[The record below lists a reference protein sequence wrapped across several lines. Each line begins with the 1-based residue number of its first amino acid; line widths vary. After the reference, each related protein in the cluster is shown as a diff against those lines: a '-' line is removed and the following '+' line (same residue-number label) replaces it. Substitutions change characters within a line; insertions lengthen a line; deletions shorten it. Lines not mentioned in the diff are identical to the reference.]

1 MRVGYLVPEFPGQT
15 HIFFWRE
22 ILALRE
28 LGVDVTL
35 VSTRRPALIT
45 CRHAFAIPASTE
57 THYVYPPRLRR
68 ALLALLRRPIRT
80 IRSIHYVVTLGES
93 PWRARLRYLGLLA
106 CAADLLEFSRAQHL
120 EHLHVHSFADAAH
133 LTALCRI
140 LGGPPYSL
148 TLHGDLEVYGTDH
161 ARKVRR
167 SSFVAAVGS
176 HLARQLE
183 ERSGVAPDRCLVTF
197 MGIDAARFSPG
208 PRRVAASERLHLA
221 TVARLHPAKG
231 HVHAL
236 AAVRLAVNAGCD
248 VTYSIAG
255 DGPHLDAL
263 AAEVERLGLG
273 ARVRFLGTQ
282 SEDEVL
288 ELLRSSDAF
297 ILPSIGTGEAWPV
310 SVMEAMAC
318 GLPVICSIIGATPQI
333 VTDGVDGFLI
343 PRGDEAGLA
352 GAVVRLS
359 RDGGL
364 RDRMGTAARRA
375 AVERFDCRTTAR
387 LLADR
392 IASAQGRPSALGASG
407 KT

>member
-28 LGVDVTL
+28 LRVDVTL
-35 VSTRRPALIT
+35 ISTRRPAQIT
-45 CRHAFAIPASTE
+45 CRHAFALPASGE
-57 THYVYPPRLRR
+57 THYVYPPSLRR
-68 ALLALLRRPIRT
+68 ALLALLRRPLRT
-80 IRSIHYVVTLGES
+80 IRSIHYVVTLAES
-93 PWRARLRYLGLLA
+93 PLRARLRYLGLLA
-106 CAADLLEFSRAQHL
+106 CAADLLEFSRAKQL

-133 LTALCRI
+133 LTSICRI
-140 LGGPPYSL
+140 LGGPKYSL
-148 TLHGDLEVYGTDH
+148 TLHGDLEVYGADH
-161 ARKVRR
+161 AKKVRG
-167 SSFVAAVGS
+167 SSFVAAVGP
-176 HLARQLE
+176 HLAKQLKD
-183 ERSGVAPDRCLVTF
+183 RVGVEPDRCLVTF
-197 MGIDAARFSPG
+197 MGIDAAKFSPG
-208 PRRVAASERLHLA
+208 TRQGTRSERFRLA

-236 AAVRLAVNAGCD
+236 AAVRSAVDAGCD

-263 AAEVERLGLG
+263 TAEVERLGLG

-318 GLPVICSIIGATPQI
+318 GLPVICSIIGATPEI
-333 VTDGVDGFLI
+333 VSEGVDGFLV
-343 PRGDEAGLA
+343 PRGDEEGLA
-352 GAVVRLS
+352 SAVVRLF
-359 RDGGL
+359 RDKDL
-364 RDRMGTAARRA
+364 RDRMGMAARRA
-375 AVERFDCRTTAR
+375 ALERFDCRTTAR
-387 LLADR
+387 MLADR
-392 IASAQGRPSALGASG
+392 IASA
-407 KT
+407 

>member
-28 LGVDVTL
+28 LGIDVTL
-35 VSTRRPALIT
+35 VSTRRPAQIT
-45 CRHAFAIPASTE
+45 CRHAFALPASGE
-57 THYVYPPRLRR
+57 THYVYPPRLRS
-68 ALLALLRRPIRT
+68 ALLALLRRPLRT
-80 IRSIHYVVTLGES
+80 IRSICYVVTLAES
-93 PWRARLRYLGLLA
+93 SWRARLRYLGLLP

-161 ARKVRR
+161 AKKVRR
-167 SSFVAAVGS
+167 SNFVAAVGQ
-176 HLARQLE
+176 HLAKQLE
-183 ERSGVAPDRCLVTF
+183 DRIGVAPDRCLVTF
-197 MGIDAARFSPG
+197 MGIDAAKFSPG
-208 PRRVAASERLHLA
+208 RRRVPAADKLHLA

-236 AAVRLAVNAGCD
+236 AAVRMAVDAGCN

-263 AAEVERLGLG
+263 TAEVERLGLG

-333 VTDGVDGFLI
+333 VSDGIDGFLV
-343 PRGDEAGLA
+343 PRGDEPGLA
-352 GAVVRLS
+352 SAMVRLT
-359 RDGGL
+359 RDVGL

-375 AVERFDCRTTAR
+375 AVERFDCHTTAR

-392 IASAQGRPSALGASG
+392 IAFATGRPPALTPVG
-407 KT
+407 TT